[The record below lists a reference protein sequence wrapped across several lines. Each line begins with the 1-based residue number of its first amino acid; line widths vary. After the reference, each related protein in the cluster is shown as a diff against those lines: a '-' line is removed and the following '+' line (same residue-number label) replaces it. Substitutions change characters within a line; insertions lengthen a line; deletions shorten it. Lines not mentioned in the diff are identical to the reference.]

1 MLYFAL
7 SMSSTVLI
15 SQQVVSDGVY
25 TGVFK
30 KKYREFNSTVLWE
43 NFEEGHVT

>member
-1 MLYFAL
+1 
-7 SMSSTVLI
+7 MSSTVLI

-25 TGVFK
+25 TGVLK
-30 KKYREFNSTVLWE
+30 RKYCEFNSRVLWE